1 MGDRVTLTIKD
12 QVNVKFDDLPPEV
25 RRKISEACKYMVP
38 YARHTPQF
46 KLGRWDG
53 KVAFATIGGATFL
66 NMLDK
71 VLPLVIDAGYEI
83 NIVDKRPSYSFEFP
97 EIKPDMLAHKV
108 WPEGHPIAG
117 QPIMLREYQVEAIK
131 RYLEN
136 LQSIQSISTG
146 AGKAQPLWSKIKI
159 PGGWTTMGEIKP
171 GDVVSTPDG
180 GSAKVVSVHPQGE
193 KEYYRFTFK
202 DGRTA
207 EACGDHLWNVYN
219 VDKKQK
225 MVGGVMTKDGD
236 PWRTLTT
243 HEVIDQMGR
252 SKRPLRVQLAQPET
266 RADHD
271 FMIHPYLLGCLI
283 GDGAFS
289 HQSTISLSSADK
301 HVIDRCNGLLDP
313 EYHFYHKD
321 RYDYTLRKTDEY
333 KAFCVQ
339 QSRGQRD
346 KLNRYR
352 VELERLGL
360 KGTKSETKFI
370 PQDYMLNSSF
380 EQKMELIR
388 GLIDTDGYVGKN
400 GYCVF
405 TTVSPRLASDFADL
419 IRSVG
424 GLATVKEKRTTFTN
438 RDGEKVSGQL
448 AYNVTVRYSSP
459 NDLASLPRKKDRL
472 PEQYQYADNLKLQ
485 IVSIEKV
492 GSTECQCILID
503 HPDHLYITDNYV
515 VTHNTL
521 LTATLS
527 SVCEPYGRTLVI
539 VPNKSLVEQ
548 TEEDYRN
555 LGLDVGVFYGDR
567 KEWGHKHTIATW
579 QSLGAFNKRDKNGL
593 TEGGSIMDFIDGMI
607 CVMVDEVHS
616 AKAEVLKDLLT
627 GPMANIPIRW
637 GLTGTVPKEEFEF
650 KALEVSLGP
659 VVGEIRA
666 SDLQE
671 QGVLAKCEIEF
682 LQLQDDH
689 VAFKTY
695 ASEYDFLTSDRERLD
710 YLAEQFANI
719 SATGNTLI
727 LVDRIECGKYLT
739 ERLPDAVFINGT
751 VKTKDRKKEYKA
763 VHTADN
769 KIVVA
774 TYGVAAVGINIPRIF
789 NLILI
794 EPGKSFVR
802 VIQSIGRGVRVAEDK
817 DFVQIYDVTTNLKF
831 SAKHITERKKFYRD
845 ANYPF
850 KMTKVK
856 YR

>member
-25 RRKISEACKYMVP
+25 RRKISEACKYTVP

-53 KVAFATIGGATFL
+53 KVAFATIGGSTFL

-83 NIVDKRPSYSFEFP
+83 DIVDKRPSYEFQFP
-97 EIKPDMLAHKV
+97 AITNDMLAHKV

-117 QPIMLREYQVEAIK
+117 QPIMLRDYQVEAIR
-131 RYLEN
+131 RYLDHP
-136 LQSIQSISTG
+136 QSIQSISTG
-146 AGKAQPLWSKIKI
+146 AGK
-159 PGGWTTMGEIKP
+159 
-171 GDVVSTPDG
+171 
-180 GSAKVVSVHPQGE
+180 
-193 KEYYRFTFK
+193 
-202 DGRTA
+202 
-207 EACGDHLWNVYN
+207 
-219 VDKKQK
+219 
-225 MVGGVMTKDGD
+225 
-236 PWRTLTT
+236 
-243 HEVIDQMGR
+243 
-252 SKRPLRVQLAQPET
+252 
-266 RADHD
+266 
-271 FMIHPYLLGCLI
+271 
-283 GDGAFS
+283 
-289 HQSTISLSSADK
+289 
-301 HVIDRCNGLLDP
+301 
-313 EYHFYHKD
+313 
-321 RYDYTLRKTDEY
+321 
-333 KAFCVQ
+333 
-339 QSRGQRD
+339 
-346 KLNRYR
+346 
-352 VELERLGL
+352 
-360 KGTKSETKFI
+360 
-370 PQDYMLNSSF
+370 
-380 EQKMELIR
+380 
-388 GLIDTDGYVGKN
+388 
-400 GYCVF
+400 
-405 TTVSPRLASDFADL
+405 
-419 IRSVG
+419 
-424 GLATVKEKRTTFTN
+424 
-438 RDGEKVSGQL
+438 
-448 AYNVTVRYSSP
+448 
-459 NDLASLPRKKDRL
+459 
-472 PEQYQYADNLKLQ
+472 
-485 IVSIEKV
+485 
-492 GSTECQCILID
+492 
-503 HPDHLYITDNYV
+503 
-515 VTHNTL
+515 TL

-527 SVCEPYGRTLVI
+527 SVCEAYGRTIVV

-579 QSLGAFNKRDKNGL
+579 QSLGAFNKRDKLGN
-593 TEGGSIMDFIDGMI
+593 TEAGGSIMDFIDGVV

-659 VVGEIRA
+659 VVGEIKA

-671 QGVLAKCEIEF
+671 QGVLAKCQIEF

-695 ASEYDFLTSDRERLD
+695 ASEYDFLTSDRDRLD

-719 SATGNTLI
+719 SQSGNTLI

-739 ERLPDAVFINGT
+739 SMLPDAVFINGT
-751 VKTKDRKKEYKA
+751 VKTKDRKKEYKS

-802 VIQSIGRGVRVAEDK
+802 VIQSIGRGIRVAEDK
-817 DFVQIYDVTTNLKF
+817 DFVQVYDVTTNLKF
-831 SAKHITERKKFYRD
+831 SAKHITERKKFYKE

-850 KMTKVK
+850 TLTKVK